1 MLSYKALVAENETEE
16 KAAGATL
23 PLNVNAYRMSV
34 AHALLKTGMPFTMLD
49 SGCEIRLLLEDYHA
63 ICPKQACSNMIPLLR
78 KKEHVETISELNEAA
93 ALETLRGILH
103 RPAGN
108 HLPSGEDALRLELA
122 IIKDAGEPIAHF
134 CNHFEGDGFLAP
146 YAFDSWNNLNRHM
159 RNVVHRYMEV
169 DCVSACTA
177 VAAQIAPNNLP
188 RQQEL
193 IQQTVA
199 KAVVVLEKIES
210 DSLTR
215 FKDTLQVLRGCR
227 LVGYQFVKDT
237 TYEALEE
244 EIVFIQH
251 LPVAVPLFD
260 DLHAELRTYKKLA
273 DGFDREEDDGWAFW
287 RRYYISLPLWYKVAA
302 EVALVMCSS
311 ASVERVFSLLNC
323 LFDDHQHQCLNDY
336 KEASVMIRYNENFR
350 SRKQY

>member
-1 MLSYKALVAENETEE
+1 M
-16 KAAGATL
+16 
-23 PLNVNAYRMSV
+23 
-34 AHALLKTGMPFTMLD
+34 
-49 SGCEIRLLLEDYHA
+49 
-63 ICPKQACSNMIPLLR
+63 
-78 KKEHVETISELNEAA
+78 
-93 ALETLRGILH
+93 
-103 RPAGN
+103 
-108 HLPSGEDALRLELA
+108 
-122 IIKDAGEPIAHF
+122 
-134 CNHFEGDGFLAP
+134 
-146 YAFDSWNNLNRHM
+146 
-159 RNVVHRYMEV
+159 
-169 DCVSACTA
+169 
-177 VAAQIAPNNLP
+177 
-188 RQQEL
+188 
-193 IQQTVA
+193 
-199 KAVVVLEKIES
+199 LEKIES

-237 TYEALEE
+237 THEALEE
-244 EIVFIQH
+244 EIVFIQQ

-311 ASVERVFSLLNC
+311 ASVGRVFSLLHC